1 VIAFR
6 DDFQVTQ
13 SILASLLRC
22 FQYDYQEVCLKVKAS
37 IGLELPLVDGEHAFA
52 SRSWWCLVAEALGS
66 CSLSFTP
73 IKGSSSCVVLF
84 IKKHKNPAEST
95 CCKVGPQSMKSVQ
108 VMQQIIAHV
117 TGYQKQITS
126 NRKCKEHNAHII
138 SQFSSEVMLGLK
150 HSGLRYQKKHN

>member
-1 VIAFR
+1 LGWIKVKTVGELSPGPACVIAFR

-73 IKGSSSCVVLF
+73 IKGSSSCVVFF
-84 IKKHKNPAEST
+84 IKKQKT
-95 CCKVGPQSMKSVQ
+95 LQSQTV
-108 VMQQIIAHV
+108 V
-117 TGYQKQITS
+117 
-126 NRKCKEHNAHII
+126 R
-138 SQFSSEVMLGLK
+138 
-150 HSGLRYQKKHN
+150 SGLNL